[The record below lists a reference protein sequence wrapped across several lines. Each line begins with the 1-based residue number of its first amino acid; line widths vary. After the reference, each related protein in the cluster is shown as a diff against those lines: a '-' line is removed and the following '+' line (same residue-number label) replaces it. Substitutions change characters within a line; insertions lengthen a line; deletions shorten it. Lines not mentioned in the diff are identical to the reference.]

1 MKSFKR
7 VVGFLILSLVLFLPI
22 CVFANDFT
30 TVSGAKSA
38 SSGEVIDYTIS
49 VKSES
54 KATEFEVNLNYDNTV
69 LELINIT
76 NEDSWKG
83 NNTLDTTGN
92 TVLKFTNNGS
102 VGTSSIATIKF
113 KVKSS
118 SKSSTSIAF
127 DSIKLTVAT
136 AKDDGKETT
145 TVLTDSVKK
154 NISIMSDDSTLKNI
168 KINSKPISGFSSNVY
183 SYTLEVDS
191 IYEEVSVFATL
202 NDNKKASFVDG
213 FGNRNVKLEYGQNDV
228 LIKVKSESGKEAI
241 YTIKILRKDDRVVN
255 NDLESIIINGGAVK
269 IKFDP
274 NVLTYKI
281 KTYKLEKIEIEAT
294 PKDSEAKVEIDAP
307 QKLIIGEN
315 KVKITVKAVTGD
327 TKDYI
332 ITIVNNETATDT
344 RLKNL
349 SVKGININFNSDKYE
364 YTIRFDKSYKNGLKI
379 YNTTISDD
387 VEVSVLDNTNLKV
400 GSSIRVIVNALDGSS
415 TSEYII
421 NLKRDNRINFF
432 FILDVV
438 IGTILI
444 VLIIIQLRKR
454 KKANVKVEEKYDEQ
468 DLEKTKEIKL

>member
-1 MKSFKR
+1 M
-7 VVGFLILSLVLFLPI
+7 
-22 CVFANDFT
+22 
-30 TVSGAKSA
+30 
-38 SSGEVIDYTIS
+38 
-49 VKSES
+49 
-54 KATEFEVNLNYDNTV
+54 
-69 LELINIT
+69 
-76 NEDSWKG
+76 
-83 NNTLDTTGN
+83 
-92 TVLKFTNNGS
+92 
-102 VGTSSIATIKF
+102 
-113 KVKSS
+113 
-118 SKSSTSIAF
+118 
-127 DSIKLTVAT
+127 
-136 AKDDGKETT
+136 
-145 TVLTDSVKK
+145 
-154 NISIMSDDSTLKNI
+154 
-168 KINSKPISGFSSNVY
+168 
-183 SYTLEVDS
+183 
-191 IYEEVSVFATL
+191 FATL
-202 NDNKKASFVDG
+202 NDNKKASFVDS

-387 VEVSVLDNTNLKV
+387 VEVSILDNTNLKV
-400 GSSIRVIVNALDGSS
+400 GSSVRVIVNALDGSS